1 MSRRATCYQ
10 WHAMKRAAVAG
21 LLATYVVGSGLAG
34 FLDPTTTDLDLFF
47 LPSAQ
52 VAAAGQ
58 PLHVY
63 AIRQL
68 TNVASYANA
77 NGPLSLF
84 PLALVSWLG
93 AHLGWLGQTRWQ
105 HFLATSVFSIFSLL
119 MAREGVLAIDRLR
132 SRRLTGIGRMA
143 AYGLLAASPLLWL
156 SLIGYGHLEQAI
168 EVGLILFAVRSL
180 IGQRSGRAGMALGLA
195 ILARTSAVAYAIP
208 LALLVLSRRG
218 PRPAAVMLAGTA
230 ITVSLGLL
238 PFLIADRANV
248 VFSLLT
254 SHGELP
260 VGQGSIWRLA
270 QGSPYE
276 SLVQHAD
283 SLLVLLAAF
292 VISLVVLLRRPD
304 LDVESNDLYALLAAV
319 GVCLPFLSKTT
330 WSYYFFEPGVF
341 ATVWWLARPRW
352 RSFLGWWPAVF
363 LTGCAAISEAAT
375 GTTSSMI
382 GLGESVLA
390 AALLAGFLLLFAGRL
405 AIRPT

>member
-1 MSRRATCYQ
+1 
-10 WHAMKRAAVAG
+10 
-21 LLATYVVGSGLAG
+21 
-34 FLDPTTTDLDLFF
+34 
-47 LPSAQ
+47 
-52 VAAAGQ
+52 
-58 PLHVY
+58 
-63 AIRQL
+63 
-68 TNVASYANA
+68 VASYANA

-270 QGSPYE
+270 QGTPYE
-276 SLVQHAD
+276 SMGQHAD

-304 LDVESNDLYALLAAV
+304 LDVDSNDLYALLAAV

-341 ATVWWLARPRW
+341 ATVWWLGRPRW

-363 LTGCAAISEAAT
+363 LIGCAAITEAAT
-375 GTTSSMI
+375 GSTSSMI
-382 GLGESVLA
+382 GLGESLLA

-405 AIRPT
+405 AMRPT

>member
-1 MSRRATCYQ
+1 
-10 WHAMKRAAVAG
+10 
-21 LLATYVVGSGLAG
+21 
-34 FLDPTTTDLDLFF
+34 
-47 LPSAQ
+47 
-52 VAAAGQ
+52 
-58 PLHVY
+58 
-63 AIRQL
+63 
-68 TNVASYANA
+68 
-77 NGPLSLF
+77 
-84 PLALVSWLG
+84 
-93 AHLGWLGQTRWQ
+93 
-105 HFLATSVFSIFSLL
+105 
-119 MAREGVLAIDRLR
+119 
-132 SRRLTGIGRMA
+132 
-143 AYGLLAASPLLWL
+143 
-156 SLIGYGHLEQAI
+156 
-168 EVGLILFAVRSL
+168 
-180 IGQRSGRAGMALGLA
+180 MALGLA

-304 LDVESNDLYALLAAV
+304 LDVESNELYALLAAV